1 MPLAVAS
8 TRAGGEVGEG
18 CKRWRGAGARC
29 WGRGGVQETEGCGGK
44 VLGEGRGARDGGVR
58 GQGVGGGQGCKRRR
72 GEGARCWGRAGVQE
86 TEGCGGKVLGEG
98 RGARDGG
105 VRGQGVGGREGPHGR
120 KRECAFRT
128 QDGPQDYGGH
138 KYKLL
143 YFTLPSHYTYSI
155 P

>member
-18 CKRWRGAGARC
+18 
-29 WGRGGVQETEGCGGK
+29 
-44 VLGEGRGARDGGVR
+44 RGARDRGVR
-58 GQGVGGGQGCKRRR
+58 GQGVGG
-72 GEGARCWGRAGVQE
+72 EGLHASRLKKQSS
-86 TEGCGGKVLGEG
+86 
-98 RGARDGG
+98 
-105 VRGQGVGGREGPHGR
+105 PHGR

-128 QDGPQDYGGH
+128 QDGPQDYSGH

-143 YFTLPSHYTYSI
+143 YFTLPSHHTYSI